1 MKEETE
7 RVEHY
12 RSHEQITHYVEGDD
26 EDRVDDKDNNDND
39 NKEE

>member
-12 RSHEQITHYVEGDD
+12 RSHEQIKHYVNDD
-26 EDRVDDKDNNDND
+26 DRVDDKDNNDND